1 MSILIPRKTKYSF
14 SHKTSYEGKAKGNK
28 VLSWGE
34 YGLQIQVGAWI
45 KNNQIEAVR
54 KVIVRHIRK
63 EKEGKMKN
71 NIFPHLARTKKPLE
85 VRMGSGKGSIDNWVA
100 VAKSGTIIFELKGIG
115 KEAAHQILKAI
126 AYKLPKNKKRD
137 KKIKYHYKIVDKNEN
152 K

>member
-1 MSILIPRKTKYSF
+1 MLIPKKTKYRF
-14 SHKTSYEGKAKGNK
+14 PHKISYEGKAKGHK
-28 VLSWGE
+28 ELTWGE

-71 NIFPHLARTKKPLE
+71 NIFPHLSRTKKPLE
-85 VRMGSGKGSIDNWVA
+85 VRMGSGKGSIDSWVA
-100 VAKSGTIIFELKGIG
+100 VAKSGTIIFELKGVS
-115 KEAAHQILKAI
+115 KEAAHRILKAI
-126 AYKLPKNKKRD
+126 TYKLPKNKIGD